1 MNHRQPRHLRDRG
14 LNRQPRNQTKALR
27 RPSKDHN
34 FWTSPWTYFGLTFA
48 LIAIAIPIHSEMTT
62 KRAIVI
68 LSLDSSA
75 SAIADVSVGE
85 NVCRNTIQR
94 LRSGDTF
101 ANIPYAETTEIT
113 RNSKVGSPTTLFLHC
128 DEYRNKKIAGRLGKS
143 QGTSPML
150 LFDRINNSISAQ
162 RKQGNN
168 DAVVVLSYL
177 QAAEPGPNLPPLN
190 FDLLADK
197 IAAVQKQRGSV
208 VLIGPTGDL
217 RQQLDEMN
225 AKRSEL
231 KNLQICTVAE
241 QDKCI
246 REAVDLAR
254 QL

>member
-1 MNHRQPRHLRDRG
+1 
-14 LNRQPRNQTKALR
+14 
-27 RPSKDHN
+27 
-34 FWTSPWTYFGLTFA
+34 
-48 LIAIAIPIHSEMTT
+48 
-62 KRAIVI
+62 
-68 LSLDSSA
+68 
-75 SAIADVSVGE
+75 
-85 NVCRNTIQR
+85 
-94 LRSGDTF
+94 
-101 ANIPYAETTEIT
+101 
-113 RNSKVGSPTTLFLHC
+113 
-128 DEYRNKKIAGRLGKS
+128 
-143 QGTSPML
+143 ML
-150 LFDRINNSISAQ
+150 LFDRTNNSIMAQ

-197 IAAVQKQRGSV
+197 IAAVQKQRGLV

-217 RQQLDEMN
+217 REQLDEMN

-231 KNLQICTVAE
+231 KNLQICSVTE